1 MKWFKR
7 KLRQWV
13 FETDDDGPEGIPV
26 AKASR
31 GRGLVAG
38 NSRTLDC
45 RGMSFTVYHATGGTI
60 LEYSH
65 YDEKTDRHHQRLH
78 IIPSDQDM
86 GQGIAHIITL
96 EMLRS

>member
-1 MKWFKR
+1 MKWLKR

-13 FETDDDGPEGIPV
+13 FETEEDSLEAIPV
-26 AKASR
+26 SKAPRGSR
-31 GRGLVAG
+31 GVVAG
-38 NSRTLDC
+38 SRTLDA
-45 RGMSFTVYHATGGTI
+45 RGMGFTVYHATGGTI
-60 LEYSH
+60 LEYTH

-78 IIPSDQDM
+78 IIPSDHDM